1 MAKSAIADKDW
12 EMLRSEYVSTGISIR
27 ELCEKHGF
35 SEDAVE
41 KRAGREQW
49 SDARRKLSAEVQAK
63 ADAEIAEKRAQDLIK
78 FNEEDLNVAKALRSQ
93 IAKHINDAIKSSTPL
108 STHDIRRLASAAAD
122 AQKIGRLAL
131 GVSTSNNEHTG
142 ANGQPLVPVL
152 DVHFV
157 D

>member
-1 MAKSAIADKDW
+1 MAKKIADIDW
-12 EMLRSEYVSTGISIR
+12 DVIRQEYITSNIILR
-27 ELCEKHGF
+27 ELANKHNV

-41 KRAGREQW
+41 KRAQRESW
-49 SDARRKLSAEVQAK
+49 SDAKRKLSAEVLAK
-63 ADAEIAEKRAQDLIK
+63 ADAELADSRAKELIK
-78 FNEEDLNVAKALRSQ
+78 FNDEDLKVAKALRAQ
-93 IAKHINDAIKSSTPL
+93 IAKHINEAMQSNMPL
-108 STHDIRRLASAAAD
+108 STHDIKRLTSAAAD

-131 GVSTSNNEHTG
+131 GVSTSNNEVTG